1 MSDMTITRAHGVT
14 GPAFFLEHPFD
25 LWGFDGMPEDG
36 PYPSQEAA
44 ESAARLVLEAV
55 CGADD

>member
-1 MSDMTITRAHGVT
+1 MTITRAHGAT
-14 GPAFFLEHPFD
+14 EPAFFLEHPFD